1 MQHTLKIAGLVLA
14 GGQGRRMQHA
24 DKAFMNIAQRPC
36 VDWIITSLKKQCAA
50 IAISANGDAQRF
62 DAWDCPVLADTMQNV
77 GPLAGVLSGL
87 AWAEEAG
94 YDVLVSVPVDTPCI
108 PDTLVNTLLPAP
120 SYASYATQH
129 HSLVAAWPVHTAHAL
144 LAAQLT
150 SITEQN
156 RKQNT
161 RVCTLTQALGSRP
174 VDFLPL
180 SAFDPFLN
188 INTPED
194 LQAVQAIWHTR
205 MRDHHGL

>member
-1 MQHTLKIAGLVLA
+1 
-14 GGQGRRMQHA
+14 
-24 DKAFMNIAQRPC
+24 
-36 VDWIITSLKKQCAA
+36 
-50 IAISANGDAQRF
+50 
-62 DAWDCPVLADTMQNV
+62 MQNV

-108 PDTLVNTLLPAP
+108 PNTLVNALLPAP

-174 VDFLPL
+174 VDFCPSAPL
-180 SAFDPFLN
+180 IHF
-188 INTPED
+188 
-194 LQAVQAIWHTR
+194 
-205 MRDHHGL
+205 